1 MTLHSAKGLEFPLVF
16 MAGVE
21 ENLFPHKM
29 SAQEPGRMEE
39 ERRLCYVGITRAMR
53 KLYITYA
60 ENRRLFGSETYNS
73 PSRFIG
79 EIPANL
85 VHEVR
90 LKTEISRP
98 LYQADYGKVGQFSD
112 PAPDFDDLPPLALG
126 GRVEHARFGEGT
138 VVQFEGNG
146 PRARVQVNFDDAGS
160 KWLVVAMAKLQ
171 PL

>member
-16 MAGVE
+16 ITGLE

-39 ERRLCYVGITRAMR
+39 ERRLCYVGITRAMQ

-60 ENRRLFGSETYNS
+60 ESRRLFGSETFNS
-73 PSRFIG
+73 PSRFVG
-79 EIPANL
+79 EIPAKL

-98 LYQADYGKVGQFSD
+98 LFKPDYGKVGKLSA
-112 PAPDFDDLPPLALG
+112 PPPDFDGLPPLALG
-126 GRVEHARFGEGT
+126 GRVEHRKFGEGT

-146 PRARVQVNFDDAGS
+146 PRARCKSILTTLAASG
-160 KWLVVAMAKLQ
+160 W
-171 PL
+171 